1 MEGWTGLKNIHV
13 RLFFVIL
20 ILLAGSLYVVIAKK
34 TLFGLDIKGGMRVIL
49 EANTNDPSVRGKPWT
64 QDELQTIAGII
75 LKRVD
80 AMGVSEPVVYA
91 KPPKQVVVELPGITN
106 KQQALDA
113 IKSTAK
119 LEFRYVPQLDPGG
132 GWTTQ
137 DMTDSN
143 GKSTGY
149 LQILGPDGKPV
160 PDSELNTLVFSQPPV
175 LDGSQLLPNS
185 NVSITTGRPVIQ
197 FEFNNNAKQTFEDF
211 TRTHIGKTLAIFMDN
226 KLLSAP
232 VIKDVI
238 PGQGVIEG
246 NFTVDSAKT
255 LSDLLNAGALPVPLI
270 QKEVYS
276 IDATLGTQAVHE
288 TLIAGLIGLALVLLF
303 MLYWYRLPGVMADIA
318 LILYAIFTFALF
330 KLIPVTLTVPGI
342 AGFILSIGMA
352 VDANIL
358 IFERTKEERKL
369 GKTMRTSIEVGF
381 KRAFTAIFDSN
392 VCTLITCTVL
402 YHFGTGEV
410 KGFALTLAVGVLVS
424 LFTAITCTRTFLLLL
439 SSTTAGQ
446 NDKNYGLNLGI
457 HPKLGVTKKMFFWF
471 GLSGA
476 VIIPGLIFWGLGGI
490 KKSIEFTGGTEI
502 TAQYSHP
509 ITSQEIRSAMSA
521 AGHKEANIVLG
532 QNNMAFITVK
542 LLPTQQDK
550 APVYAAV
557 QNNGGK
563 ILEDA
568 TVDPSIS
575 KELTRNAIL
584 AVIYASVLIILF
596 LAFRFSIPNFWEGL
610 KFGTSAV
617 IALLHDVA
625 VVWGAFAIFGFFFKW
640 QIDSLYVTALLTVI
654 GFSVHDTI
662 VIFDRTRENLY
673 HKARGESF
681 AEVTDRSIEQT
692 FNRSINT
699 SGTVIMVLLSLLI
712 FGGPVIK
719 LFVTALLIGVISG
732 TYSSIFNASPILV
745 LWRSLTSDKRAVL
758 ETAGAPMRMAATPVR
773 PAQPSSAPKP
783 VKAITPTQP
792 KTDNSTIEPAKTTAS
807 SSSQK
812 TLSKRRK
819 RRM

>member
-13 RLFFVIL
+13 RLFFIIL
-20 ILLAGSLYVVIAKK
+20 LLLAGSIYVVIAMK
-34 TLFGLDIKGGMRVIL
+34 TRYGLDIQGGMRVIL
-49 EANTNDPSVRGKPWT
+49 EANTNDPSVRGKPFT
-64 QDELQTIAGII
+64 QNELETVAEII
-75 LKRVD
+75 RKRVD
-80 AMGVSEPVVYA
+80 ALGVSEPVVYA
-91 KPPKQVVVELPGITN
+91 KPPKQVVVELPGIKN
-106 KQQALDA
+106 KQQALQA

-132 GWTTQ
+132 GWTTV
-137 DMTDSN
+137 DMTGSQA
-143 GKSTGY
+143 GFE
-149 LQILGPDGKPV
+149 QIIGPDGKPV
-160 PDSELNTLVFSQPPV
+160 PESVLNTLVFSQPPI

-185 NVSITTGRPVIQ
+185 SVSLATGRPEIQ
-197 FEFNNNAKQTFEDF
+197 FEFKNSAKGVFEDF
-211 TRTHIGKTLAIFMDN
+211 TRTHIGKTLAIFLDN

-238 PGQGVIEG
+238 PGQGVIQG
-246 NFTVDSAKT
+246 NFTVESAKT

-276 IDATLGTQAVHE
+276 IDATLGSQAVHE
-288 TLIAGLIGLALVLLF
+288 TLIAGIIGLALVLIF
-303 MLYWYRLPGVMADIA
+303 MLYWYRLPGLMADIA
-318 LILYAIFTFALF
+318 LGLYAVFTFALF

-358 IFERTKEERKL
+358 IFERTKEERNS
-369 GKTMRTSIEVGF
+369 GKSMRTSIEVGF

-392 VCTLITCTVL
+392 VCTLITCSVL

-439 SSTTAGQ
+439 ASSSLGQ
-446 NDKNYGLNLGI
+446 HDKYYGLHLGV
-457 HPKLGVTKKMFFWF
+457 HPKLGVTKRMFFWF

-476 VIIPGLIFWGLGGI
+476 VIIPGMIFWGLGGI

-502 TAQYSHP
+502 TAQYNHP
-509 ITSQEIRSAMSA
+509 ITAQEIQSAMAA
-521 AGHKEANIVLG
+521 AGHKEANIVIG
-532 QNNMAFITVK
+532 QNNMAFITVN
-542 LLPTQQDK
+542 LLASPQDK

-563 ILEDA
+563 VLEDA

-584 AVIYASVLIILF
+584 AVIYASVLIVLF

-625 VVWGAFAIFGFFFKW
+625 VVWGAFAIFGYFFKW

-673 HKARGESF
+673 HKARGETF

-692 FNRSINT
+692 FNRSIKT
-699 SGTVIMVLLSLLI
+699 SGTVIMVLLALLI
-712 FGGPVIK
+712 FGGPVLK

-758 ETAGAPMRMAATPVR
+758 ETAGAPLRTGVAPVR
-773 PAQPSSAPKP
+773 TAPQSAVPKP
-783 VKAITPTQP
+783 VKPVTPVQP
-792 KTDNSTIEPAKTTAS
+792 KTSNGSSEPSKPAS
-807 SSSQK
+807 SSSAQK